1 MTTTGPSWYHDESS
15 LLAELRRTAVVV
27 PAAPHIPG
35 YDDLREL
42 RRGGQGVV
50 YAAVQKSTHRKV
62 AVKVLLESGEGVIAS
77 RRRFEREVDLV
88 ASLRHPGV
96 VNVYD
101 SGITDDGRPFLV
113 MEFVEGQPLDQFVRT
128 RGWAGRDGA
137 RSVVELMVHIADAVQ
152 YAHHRGVIHRDLKPS
167 NIRVSEDGLPHVL
180 DFGLAKPLAASGGGV
195 EGTISTS
202 GQFLGSLAWA
212 SPEQAGGDPHAIDAR
227 TDVYAIGVLLYHTL
241 TGRFPYEVTK
251 GLRTTLDNIVKL
263 SPVRPTVVAPWM
275 DRELESVILRCLE
288 KDPALR
294 YQSAGDLA
302 QDLNRWLTGEPVTA
316 GGTGAWSTLR
326 HTVRRHRAALGIVS
340 AALLVA
346 GGVAVTMSVLYAR
359 AVSAEAESRSR
370 LTQVEAART
379 EAEHQA
385 SEKDLVNQFL
395 RDMLAAADPSAD
407 GRQAKVVDIL
417 DRASKQ
423 LEHDGKL
430 SAEAKA
436 ALHQTIGNTYVSLG
450 QNTDADPHLREALAS
465 RGKLLGPDHP
475 DTVTSMVNLAY
486 LRVQEAKLEEAEKL
500 LVDAVARADAHLTPQ
515 QRVRSGAKL
524 CLGMLLYD
532 RGRWDES
539 EAMLRAGLEEARS
552 APGDNVNGIAQIAN
566 SLAIT
571 LRHQNKLDEAES
583 LYRAQLEVVSARSGA
598 EHAFALQLMNNLAS
612 LLHQRG
618 NWDEAERLYR
628 ASVAGRDRLLG
639 PNHPE
644 TISTRTNLAKF
655 LADRQRFDDALP
667 MYAEVLAAARAGLG
681 PEHTTTLTILNNYA
695 KALQDANRL
704 EEAEEMARLVVDLR
718 TKVLGPDHPNT
729 MISMSNLATLL
740 AFRGKP
746 DQSIEMQRE
755 LLARRERKLGP
766 KANDTLITV
775 NNLGLGLHKAERF
788 DEALPMFQRAVAGAE
803 EVIGIEHWITGAF
816 RGNLGRCLGALNRL
830 EEAEKELLESNRV
843 LVAKLG
849 PDHAQ
854 AKQSVKSLN
863 DLYTKMG
870 KLEEAAKY
878 MPAFAPAPR

>member
-15 LLAELRRTAVVV
+15 LLAELRRTAVVI
-27 PAAPHIPG
+27 PATPHIPG

-50 YAAVQKSTHRKV
+50 YAAEQKSTHRKV
-62 AVKVLLESGEGVIAS
+62 AVKVLLESGEGAIAS

-137 RSVVELMVHIADAVQ
+137 REVVGLMVHIADAVQ

-180 DFGLAKPLAASGGGV
+180 DFGLAKPLAATGGRDPS
-195 EGTISTS
+195 ISTS

-241 TGRFPYEVTK
+241 TGRFPYDVSK
-251 GLRTTLDNIVKL
+251 GLRTTLDNIAKL
-263 SPVRPTVVAPWM
+263 PPVRPTVVSPWM

-302 QDLNRWLTGEPVTA
+302 QDLNRWLAGEPVQA
-316 GGTGAWSTLR
+316 GGTGAWSSLR
-326 HTVRRHRAALGIVS
+326 HTVRRHRVALGIVS

-359 AVSAEAESRSR
+359 ALRAEGESRER
-370 LTQVEAART
+370 LAQVQAART

-423 LEHDGKL
+423 LEHDGAM
-430 SAEAKA
+430 SAQAKA

-450 QNTDADPHLREALAS
+450 QFGTAAPHLREALAS
-465 RGKLLGPDHP
+465 REKVLGTDHP

-486 LRVQEAKLEEAEKL
+486 LRLQEAKQEEAEKL

-515 QRVRSGAKL
+515 QRVRSGARL

-571 LRHQNKLDEAES
+571 LRHQNKLDEAEQ
-583 LYRAQLEVVSARSGA
+583 LYRTQLEVVSARSGA
-598 EHAFALQLMNNLAS
+598 ENAFALQLMNNLAS

-639 PNHPE
+639 PSHPE

-667 MYAEVLAAARAGLG
+667 MYVEVLAAARAGLG

-704 EEAEEMARLVVDLR
+704 EEAEEMAQLVFDLR
-718 TKVLGPDHPNT
+718 NKVLGPDHPNT

-740 AFRGKP
+740 NTRGKVEE
-746 DQSIEMQRE
+746 SLRMQKE
-755 LLARRERKLGP
+755 LLERRERKLGP
-766 KANDTLITV
+766 KANDTLITC
-775 NNLGLGLHKAERF
+775 NNFALALQKAGRF
-788 DEALPMFQRAVAGAE
+788 DEALPMFHRAVTGAE
-803 EVIGIEHWITGAF
+803 EEIGIEHWITGAF
-816 RGNLGRCLGALNRL
+816 RGNMGRCLVAMGKL

-849 PDHAQ
+849 PEHAQ

-870 KLEEAAKY
+870 KPDEAAKY
-878 MPAFAPAPR
+878 VPATPSAPK

>member
-15 LLAELRRTAVVV
+15 LLAELRRTAVAV
-27 PAAPHIPG
+27 PATPHISG
-35 YDDLREL
+35 YEDLREL

-50 YAAVQKSTHRKV
+50 YAAEQKSTHRKV
-62 AVKVLLESGEGVIAS
+62 AVKVLLESGEGAIAS

-101 SGITDDGRPFLV
+101 SGVTDDGRPFLV

-137 RSVVELMVHIADAVQ
+137 RSVVGLMVHIADAVQ

-180 DFGLAKPLAASGGGV
+180 DFGLAKPLAASGGGL
-195 EGTISTS
+195 EASISTS

-227 TDVYAIGVLLYHTL
+227 TDVYAMGVLLYHTL
-241 TGRFPYEVTK
+241 TGRFPYEVSR

-263 SPVRPTVVAPWM
+263 TPARPTTAAPWM

-288 KDPALR
+288 KEPALR

-302 QDLNRWLTGEPVTA
+302 QDLNRWLAGEPVQA

-326 HTVRRHRAALGIVS
+326 HTVRRHRAVLAIVS
-340 AALLVA
+340 AALLLV

-359 AVSAEAESRSR
+359 ALSAEAESRSH
-370 LTQVEAART
+370 LVQVEAARS

-407 GRQAKVVDIL
+407 GRQAKVVDLL

-423 LEHDGKL
+423 IDGDTRL
-430 SAEAKA
+430 SPEARA

-450 QNTDADPHLREALAS
+450 QHAAADPHLRAAAES
-465 RGKLLGPDHP
+465 RAELLGRDHP
-475 DTVTSMVNLAY
+475 DTVASLVNLAY
-486 LRVQEAKLEEAEKL
+486 LRLQEGKHDEAEKL
-500 LVDAVARADAHLTPQ
+500 QRDAVARAIAHLTPE
-515 QRVRSGAKL
+515 QRVRSGARQG
-524 CLGMLLYD
+524 LGMTLYE

-539 EAMLRAGLEEARS
+539 EQVLREGLAEARS
-552 APGDNVNGIAQIAN
+552 APGDNIVTAAQIAN

-571 LRHQNKLDEAES
+571 LRHQSKLDEAEQ
-583 LYRAQLEVVSARSGA
+583 LYRAELERIAASAGTD
-598 EHAFALQLMNNLAS
+598 HAFALQLMNNLAS

-618 NWDEAERLYR
+618 NWGEAERLYR
-628 ASVAGRDRLLG
+628 ASAAGRDRLLG
-639 PNHPE
+639 PSHPE
-644 TISTRTNLAKF
+644 TITTRTNLAKF

-667 MYAEVLAAARAGLG
+667 MYAELLVAARAGLG
-681 PEHTTTLTILNNYA
+681 PEHPTTLTILNNYA
-695 KALQDANRL
+695 KALQDADRL
-704 EEAEEMARLVVDLR
+704 EEAEEMNRLVVDLR

-746 DQSIEMQRE
+746 EQSIEMQRE

-775 NNLGLGLHKAERF
+775 NNLGLGLQKAGRP
-788 DEALPMFQRAVAGAE
+788 DEALPMFQRAVGGAE
-803 EVIGIEHWITGAF
+803 EVIGVEHWITGAF

-849 PDHAQ
+849 PGHAQ

-870 KLEEAAKY
+870 KPDEAAKY
-878 MPAFAPAPR
+878 VPVAAPAPK